1 MKDEIID
8 IDTENNQDNLDKTE
22 IIDIASPDNENKEL
36 VLEQE
41 KNDAVQE
48 ISQSNIDENKS
59 DNQIENNKNENNEE
73 TLNANDLKKTK
84 KIKFKLP
91 TISLK
96 HVTSVPKNVC
106 IIGLIVF
113 FTVGLLIGKMFFSKN
128 YCAVTTTRPTENK
141 KFVADGKNN
150 ITEVGNFK
158 YQVPNSYIYDKDS
171 NYLLVYDKDGLFK
184 ITIRSLKGNYD
195 DLILSK
201 VSIKESVKEQ
211 GYVVNDVK
219 ELVVNNNNHLVLELT
234 DNTYNHLISFT
245 KGNDEYIFYIDIV
258 TTSNDIDSTI
268 LNTAEDIVRNAEY
281 VEKVNALESMRK
293 VDVADISLK
302 AASEYKKAT
311 SK

>member
-8 IDTENNQDNLDKTE
+8 IDTESNQDNLDKTE
-22 IIDIASPDNENKEL
+22 IIDIVSPDNENKEL

-41 KNDAVQE
+41 KNDTVQE

-73 TLNANDLKKTK
+73 TLNANDLKKSK

-184 ITIRSLKGNYD
+184 ITIRSLKGSYD

-201 VSIKESVKEQ
+201 VSIKES
-211 GYVVNDVK
+211 
-219 ELVVNNNNHLVLELT
+219 
-234 DNTYNHLISFT
+234 I
-245 KGNDEYIFYIDIV
+245 
-258 TTSNDIDSTI
+258 I
-268 LNTAEDIVRNAEY
+268 LLAIGAETVPPY
-281 VEKVNALESMRK
+281 
-293 VDVADISLK
+293 
-302 AASEYKKAT
+302 
-311 SK
+311 

>member
-1 MKDEIID
+1 MK
-8 IDTENNQDNLDKTE
+8 K
-22 IIDIASPDNENKEL
+22 
-36 VLEQE
+36 
-41 KNDAVQE
+41 
-48 ISQSNIDENKS
+48 
-59 DNQIENNKNENNEE
+59 
-73 TLNANDLKKTK
+73 
-84 KIKFKLP
+84 
-91 TISLK
+91 
-96 HVTSVPKNVC
+96 
-106 IIGLIVF
+106 GLSR
-113 FTVGLLIGKMFFSKN
+113 FFSKD
-128 YCAVTTTRPTENK
+128 V
-141 KFVADGKNN
+141 
-150 ITEVGNFK
+150 
-158 YQVPNSYIYDKDS
+158 KDLRKRILFT
-171 NYLLVYDKDGLFK
+171 LLVLGMYCIGCG
-184 ITIRSLKGNYD
+184 ITIVWATPWLDSLYGSLGFMGIFNLMSGGGFDKF
-195 DLILSK
+195 
-201 VSIKESVKEQ
+201 SIFGLGVTPYINASIITQLLTMDIIPYFKELKEQ

>member
-1 MKDEIID
+1 MGIFNLMSGGGFDKFSIFGLGVTPYINASIITQLLTMD
-8 IDTENNQDNLDKTE
+8 I
-22 IIDIASPDNENKEL
+22 IPYFKEL
-36 VLEQE
+36 
-41 KNDAVQE
+41 
-48 ISQSNIDENKS
+48 
-59 DNQIENNKNENNEE
+59 
-73 TLNANDLKKTK
+73 
-84 KIKFKLP
+84 
-91 TISLK
+91 
-96 HVTSVPKNVC
+96 
-106 IIGLIVF
+106 
-113 FTVGLLIGKMFFSKN
+113 
-128 YCAVTTTRPTENK
+128 
-141 KFVADGKNN
+141 
-150 ITEVGNFK
+150 
-158 YQVPNSYIYDKDS
+158 
-171 NYLLVYDKDGLFK
+171 
-184 ITIRSLKGNYD
+184 
-195 DLILSK
+195 
-201 VSIKESVKEQ
+201 KEQ